1 MSAPVRSFIFGQGQQ
16 FQSLDELKKAR
27 ALAEAMRGPQ
37 RAPQNVGEGLTA
49 LGEALAYR
57 METNRLN
64 KAETAGRESAGSALA
79 KALGGQGAFPPAP
92 TSSSGSSVVDAL
104 NPKQTANAMEHERDP
119 SIPGLQIKGGIEET
133 AKSLGIDP
141 VDLATAISYETG
153 GTFDPTKAGPTTKW
167 GQHRGLIQ
175 FGEPQAKQYGVD
187 WNNPVGSQLGPD
199 GAVARYLRDT
209 GVKPGMGMLDIYS
222 AINAGGVG
230 RYGASDAGA
239 GGAPGTVADKVNS
252 QMAGHRAKALAM
264 FGGGQP
270 AASAAPVQVA
280 SLDPTAGMAEATRP
294 MPEEYAKTGLSQE
307 AWARMNAPNG
317 AVPPAQPT
325 VTAALNRQDINPKA
339 AGQPI
344 ATDATTQR
352 VLGQMMQPQS
362 MTGGAPMPIQG
373 QPQQVAQAAPPQGQD
388 LSQIPVM
395 AGGTGG
401 AIDPNEGPDLN
412 TLLEAARNP
421 WLNDQ
426 ERALV
431 NTLLEQKMQES
442 DPLRKLQLQK
452 LQQELNAKPE
462 RKTVTINGRL
472 VDAQTGQEIANF
484 PEAPKAPEEPTNV
497 REYKF
502 YVDQEKAGGREPL
515 PFNEWQL
522 QSKRAGAT
530 VINNGSNTS
539 EFVKKSDEAAA
550 KRMDEIVTAG
560 QTAPQTMAD
569 MQQLIDL
576 GAQIGTGKEAQIKA
590 FIGPY
595 AQALGIDVGNMNEI
609 QAYEAITSRLAP
621 QMRAVGSGS
630 SSDRDVSMFLQ
641 SLPNLRNVQGG
652 NEIIANTMKAVA
664 QNKINAAEIA
674 SRAQRGEISWQDADK
689 QIRELPNPYELF
701 KGFQKETETSKG
713 GKVPEGMDPADWEFM
728 TPEERRLFQ

>member
-484 PEAPKAPEEPTNV
+484 PEEPKKPSAVQEYEYAKTQGFPGTFQDWEASKKGGMSLQVDPTTGAVTFQQGNNIKPMTEGQSKDTTFAVRAEGALPLIDKYGDALTSLPESAAGSLPGGVGNYLQSP
-497 REYKF
+497 EYQQAQQAGKEWLQAILRKDTGAAITKEETEE
-502 YVDQEKAGGREPL
+502 YGSVYLPRPGDSPEVLAQKKASRTRALEALKAGMTPQAILAQEKALEKTNAATKKP
-515 PFNEWQL
+515 
-522 QSKRAGAT
+522 T
-530 VINNGSNTS
+530 VIDGYT
-539 EFVKKSDEAAA
+539 
-550 KRMDEIVTAG
+550 I
-560 QTAPQTMAD
+560 
-569 MQQLIDL
+569 
-576 GAQIGTGKEAQIKA
+576 
-590 FIGPY
+590 
-595 AQALGIDVGNMNEI
+595 
-609 QAYEAITSRLAP
+609 
-621 QMRAVGSGS
+621 
-630 SSDRDVSMFLQ
+630 
-641 SLPNLRNVQGG
+641 
-652 NEIIANTMKAVA
+652 
-664 QNKINAAEIA
+664 
-674 SRAQRGEISWQDADK
+674 
-689 QIRELPNPYELF
+689 
-701 KGFQKETETSKG
+701 
-713 GKVPEGMDPADWEFM
+713 
-728 TPEERRLFQ
+728 EEVE

>member
-1 MSAPVRSFIFGQGQQ
+1 MRSFIFGEGQEAKTPAQ
-16 FQSLDELKKAR
+16 LARMRELAD
-27 ALAEAMRGPQ
+27 AMAAQNG
-37 RAPQNVGEGLTA
+37 RAPQNVGEGLQSIGNAILYRSLMGKVGAGEKAGQNRASAAFNNIAGAMAGQSAFPTA
-49 LGEALAYR
+49 P
-57 METNRLN
+57 
-64 KAETAGRESAGSALA
+64 GSAKPSSGAPASIVRPDDPNLPSRLDFARADARSAASSGLPSSFLSAVDSAEGGGDYDTLYGFAQRDGGRFAGTRISEMPIKDAIAFSDPNGPYAQTVKGQIGHVATPMGRHQIVGTTLRNAVAEMGLDPNTPFNAQTQDAIAAHLA
-79 KALGGQGAFPPAP
+79 RKRIASADTMGGKIAGLRSEWAGFKNVPDAQMVQIVTDLEAGGSMPSATAPAP
-92 TSSSGSSVVDAL
+92 
-104 NPKQTANAMEHERDP
+104 
-119 SIPGLQIKGGIEET
+119 
-133 AKSLGIDP
+133 
-141 VDLATAISYETG
+141 
-153 GTFDPTKAGPTTKW
+153 
-167 GQHRGLIQ
+167 
-175 FGEPQAKQYGVD
+175 
-187 WNNPVGSQLGPD
+187 
-199 GAVARYLRDT
+199 
-209 GVKPGMGMLDIYS
+209 
-222 AINAGGVG
+222 
-230 RYGASDAGA
+230 
-239 GGAPGTVADKVNS
+239 AP
-252 QMAGHRAKALAM
+252 
-264 FGGGQP
+264 
-270 AASAAPVQVA
+270 APVQVA
-280 SLDPTAGMAEATRP
+280 SLDPSAGVAEALRP
-294 MPEEYAKTGLSQE
+294 MPEEYANSGMSPET
-307 AWARMNAPNG
+307 WAKMNAPNG
-317 AVPPAQPT
+317 AVPAPAAPQAAVPAPVAQP
-325 VTAALNRQDINPKA
+325 
-339 AGQPI
+339 
-344 ATDATTQR
+344 
-352 VLGQMMQPQS
+352 
-362 MTGGAPMPIQG
+362 QG
-373 QPQQVAQAAPPQGQD
+373 QQQIAQALAQQQNQPQGQD
-388 LSQIPVM
+388 LSQIPVT

-401 AIDPNEGPDLN
+401 AITRDAQGGPSLQMLMETANEPF
-412 TLLEAARNP
+412 
-421 WLNDQ
+421 LNDSQ
-426 ERALV
+426 RGIV
-431 NTLLEQKMQES
+431 NALLEQQMQNS
-442 DPLRKLQLQK
+442 DPMRQLQIQK
-452 LQQELNAKPE
+452 LQQELNATPE

-484 PEAPKAPEEPTNV
+484 PEEPKKPEDPTNV

-502 YVDQEKAGGREPL
+502 YVDQEKMDGREPL

-595 AQALGIDVGNMNEI
+595 AQALGIDVGNMDEI

-641 SLPNLRNVQGG
+641 SLPNLRNLQGG

-674 SRAQRGEISWQDADK
+674 SKAQRGEISWQDADK

-701 KGFQKETETSKG
+701 KTFQKETETSKG